1 MSLGQNWGTTNI
13 THNITK
19 TMIIRR
25 FPHLVGKHCYRL
37 YSSTAAKKAL
47 PLDGV
52 KVVDLTRV
60 LAGPYCTQV
69 LGDLGADIIKIEHP
83 TRGDDTRAWGP
94 PFAAPN
100 ESAYFLGINRNKRS
114 IGLNF
119 QSTQG
124 QEILRRL
131 IKEADVFVE
140 NFVPGTLKKYGLSYE
155 QLREINPKLIYTS
168 ITGYGQ
174 TGPYRL
180 RPGYD
185 VMVEAE
191 FGLMHITGE
200 PDGAPVKVGVAVT
213 DITTGLY
220 AANSIMASLIH
231 RNTTGKGQ
239 WLDVCLSDCQLSVLA
254 NIASSVLISG
264 KPDSGRQGTA
274 HPSICPYQAFDTQD
288 GSVMIGGGN
297 DNLFRIMCDA
307 IERPEW
313 KTDERFLTNA
323 LRVEN
328 RHILVPAIHE
338 VTRTK
343 TTSEW
348 LEIFEGKPFPYAAV
362 NDVKD
367 SLFHEHAKARNMV
380 IDVDHP
386 TCGVIKMVNSPV
398 KYSETQPEVRY
409 APPTLGQHTGDILS
423 EAGFSEQEINMFRA
437 EGVVNKTA

>member
-1 MSLGQNWGTTNI
+1 MGSEKWGNVL
-13 THNITK
+13 NFESPQLPSV
-19 TMIIRR
+19 MFVRQIRSTVRYRAR
-25 FPHLVGKHCYRL
+25 F
-37 YSSTAAKKAL
+37 YSSTASAKPM

-52 KVVDLTRV
+52 KIVDLTRV

-69 LGDLGADIIKIEHP
+69 LGDLGADVIKIEHP

-119 QSTQG
+119 QTEQG
-124 QEILRRL
+124 QNILRRL
-131 IKEADVFVE
+131 IKDADVFVE
-140 NFVPGTLKKYGLSYE
+140 NFVPGTLKKYGLCYE
-155 QLREINPKLIYTS
+155 QLKKINPKLIYTS

-174 TGPYRL
+174 TGPYRM

-200 PDGAPVKVGVAVT
+200 PDRAPVKVGVAVT

-220 AANSIMASLIH
+220 AANSIMASLLH
-231 RNTTGKGQ
+231 RNATGNGQ

-274 HPSICPYQAFDTQD
+274 HPSICPYQAFDTKD
-288 GSVMIGGGN
+288 GSIMIGGGN

-307 IERPEW
+307 LEKPEW
-313 KTDERFLTNA
+313 KVDERFLTNA

-328 RHILVPAIHE
+328 RDILVPYIHA
-338 VTRTK
+338 VTKSKSTA
-343 TTSEW
+343 EW
-348 LEIFEGKPFPYAAV
+348 LTIFEGKPFPYAAV

-367 SLFHEHAKARNMV
+367 SLFHEHAIARNMV

-386 TCGVIKMVNSPV
+386 TCGNIKMVNSPV
-398 KYSETQPEVRY
+398 KYSETQPEIRH
-409 APPTLGQHTGDILS
+409 APPTLGQHTQDILT
-423 EAGFSEQEINMFRA
+423 EAGFTQEEIDQYRSQ
-437 EGVVNKTA
+437 GIVNNL